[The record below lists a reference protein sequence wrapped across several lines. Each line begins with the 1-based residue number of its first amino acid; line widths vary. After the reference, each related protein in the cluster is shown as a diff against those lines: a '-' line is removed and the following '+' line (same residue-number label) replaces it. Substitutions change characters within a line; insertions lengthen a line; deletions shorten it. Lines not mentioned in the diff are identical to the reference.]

1 MKVLKLIADGIVKY
15 PMKVVTITIVAILL
29 FAVGAQQVEMATGNN
44 TLIEEDTKVYQDNL
58 KLEREFGG
66 ESVIVIY
73 EAEQEAELLT
83 PETLQQM
90 KDLEGQL
97 ATQDGIYSI
106 VGPHTA
112 VENIA
117 RQKAEKYEEGLTE
130 MADGLQE
137 MGEKL
142 GEISTNIEENASS
155 QSGLPDFGSKISE
168 MEKGIG
174 KMVEGQ
180 KKLEQGTG
188 KLVNGYSSM
197 GGQLK
202 DVSLKL
208 QQSAVQME
216 NAAAGSQAQKK
227 QAAELNQLGLQLGGM
242 ADKMVTAAEKS
253 GQLPGV
259 SRNTINGLEGIE
271 KGLKGQQSQ
280 LDEMSEQQAQQQK
293 DLEEL
298 ADGLAEM
305 GENLVS
311 MSDNLSEMISY
322 SDSMTPAIP
331 EEQATLD
338 QMIYEDD
345 GSLRSMFDEMMID
358 GQYMTFMIKFTG
370 DATDADKS
378 EVVVFVKDFMEDNP
392 IEGIDTMVSGKPVLD
407 DSIRT
412 EMKKSMQKMMGL
424 SILFMILVLGI
435 VFRVRW
441 RILPLV
447 IILIA
452 VIGTVGLM
460 GWLSVPITMVSM
472 AVFPILIGLG
482 IDYAIQFQSRYT
494 EEMKGEEQ

>member
-1 MKVLKLIADGIVKY
+1 MIANRIVKN
-15 PMKVVTITIVAILL
+15 PMKTVTITIIAILL
-29 FAVGAQQVEMATGNN
+29 FAAGAQQVEMATGNN
-44 TLIEEDTKVYQDNL
+44 TLIEEDTKVYQNNL
-58 KLEREFGG
+58 KLEQEFGG

-73 EAEQEAELLT
+73 EAEDESELLT
-83 PETLQQM
+83 PETLKHMQ
-90 KDLEGQL
+90 DLEGQL
-97 ATQDGIYSI
+97 RTLDGIYSI

-112 VENIA
+112 VENISS
-117 RQKAEKYEEGLTE
+117 QKAEKYEEGLTE
-130 MADGLQE
+130 MADGLKE

-142 GEISTNIEENASS
+142 GEISTNIEENADS

-197 GGQLK
+197 GSKLK
-202 DVSLKL
+202 DVAAKL
-208 QQSAVQME
+208 QQSAAQME
-216 NAAAGSQAQKK
+216 KAAAGSPAQQK
-227 QAAELNQLGLQLGGM
+227 QAAELKQLGLQLGGM

-253 GQLPGV
+253 GQLPDV
-259 SRNTINGLEGIE
+259 SRNTINGLQGLE

-280 LDEMSEQQAQQQK
+280 LDEMSEQQAKQQK

-298 ADGLAEM
+298 ADGLGEM
-305 GENLVS
+305 GENLIS
-311 MSDNLSEMISY
+311 MSDNLSEMIAY
-322 SDSMTPAIP
+322 SDSMSPDIP
-331 EEQATLD
+331 EKQATLD

-345 GSLRSMFDEMMID
+345 GSLRSMFDEMIID
-358 GQYMTFMIKFTG
+358 GQYMTFMVKFTG
-370 DATDADKS
+370 EATDADKS
-378 EVVVFVKDFMEDNP
+378 ELVSFVKDYMEENP
-392 IEGIDTMVSGKPVLD
+392 IEEIDTMVSGKPVLD

-424 SILFMILVLGI
+424 SILFMILVLGV

-441 RILPLV
+441 RLLPLV
-447 IILIA
+447 TILIA

-494 EEMKGEEQ
+494 EEMKGEEQS

>member
-1 MKVLKLIADGIVKY
+1 MRVLKTIANRIVKN
-15 PMKVVTITIVAILL
+15 PIKVITITIVAILL
-29 FAVGAQQVEMATGNN
+29 FAIGAQQVEMATGNN
-44 TLIEEDTKVYQDNL
+44 TLIEEDTKVYQNNL
-58 KLEREFGG
+58 TLEQEFGG

-73 EAEQEAELLT
+73 EADNESKLLK
-83 PETLQQM
+83 PDTLKQM
-90 KDLEGQL
+90 KDLESQL
-97 ATQDGIYSI
+97 RVQEGIYSI

-112 VENIA
+112 VLKISEK
-117 RQKAEKYEEGLTE
+117 KAEKYEEGLTE
-130 MADGLQE
+130 MADGLEE

-142 GEISTNIEENASS
+142 KEISTNMEENTSS

-188 KLVNGYSSM
+188 GLVNGYSSM
-197 GGQLK
+197 GSQLK
-202 DVSLKL
+202 DVALKL
-208 QQSAVQME
+208 QQSAAQME
-216 NAAAGSQAQKK
+216 KTAAGRPAQQK
-227 QAAELNQLGLQLGGM
+227 QAAELKQVGLKLGGM
-242 ADKMVTAAEKS
+242 ADQMVSASEKS
-253 GQLPGV
+253 AQLPNV
-259 SRNTINGLEGIE
+259 SRNTINGLQGME

-280 LDEMSEQQAQQQK
+280 LDEMGEKQAQQQK
-293 DLEEL
+293 DLEK
-298 ADGLAEM
+298 LAEGLTKM
-305 GENLVS
+305 GGNLISV
-311 MSDNLSEMISY
+311 SDNLSEMITY
-322 SDSMTPAIP
+322 SDSMSPVIP
-331 EEQATLD
+331 EKQETLD

-345 GSLRSMFDEMMID
+345 GSLRTIFNDMIID
-358 GQYMTFMIKFTG
+358 GKYMIFMIKFTG
-370 DATDADKS
+370 DATDTNKS
-378 EVVVFVKDFMEDNP
+378 KAVAFVKDYMEKNP

-407 DSIRT
+407 NSIRT
-412 EMKKSMQKMMGL
+412 EMKNSMQKMMGL

-435 VFRVRW
+435 VFRVKW

-460 GWLSVPITMVSM
+460 GWISVPITMVSM